1 MKFRRTA
8 GVLVLVLAVPL
19 VVVQSSSASTT
30 QTRVHVH
37 MTRSAKFAPNSSVQ
51 IMAWPNSTVLSQ
63 LKPGDK
69 VPVVTV
75 ASSVTDAR
83 GDSSLVMDT
92 ASLPSTYSDALGQL
106 SLEVRV
112 QDGAYLADYTM
123 PSLRDSTQSLV
134 IDPDRAKVVVT
145 TQKFV
150 HSGMTRAGANSQT
163 AAAPPAKIAILTAP
177 KARSTSR
184 IAPAAGIACS
194 TTYVGTDSTL
204 TKVPEYFTTVWT
216 ANNILATISES
227 VGSTHTIDQ
236 GVSASGA
243 TGTWT
248 VSGTFSI
255 STANAQK
262 ESRQIYQPT
271 HYGNTINMGKYLT
284 QCGPSKTYYLKSIG
298 FAAYINQY
306 YVNTIRG
313 VVVGQRYYSGASG
326 YCLGAQNPGTTSTQ
340 MSTSRTMGAG
350 LSVADLSLN
359 TSTNWTRDVDI
370 TWSPQ
375 VKWDKCYN
383 SIYGASRATDSE
395 VHAA

>member
-8 GVLVLVLAVPL
+8 GVLGLVLAVPL
-19 VVVQSSSASTT
+19 VVVQSSSASTN

-37 MTRSAKFAPNSSVQ
+37 VARSAKFAPNSSVQ
-51 IMAWPNSTVLSQ
+51 IMAWPNSTVLSK

-112 QDGAYLADYTM
+112 QDGANLADYTM
-123 PSLRDSTQSLV
+123 PSLRNSTQSLV

-145 TQKFV
+145 TQRFV
-150 HSGMTRAGANSQT
+150 HSGMTRAGTNSQT
-163 AAAPPAKIAILTAP
+163 VTAPPAKIAILTSP

-184 IAPAAGIACS
+184 IAPAAIIPCS

-227 VGSTHTIDQ
+227 AGSIHTIDQ
-236 GVSASGA
+236 AVSASGA

-248 VSGTFSI
+248 VSGTFNT
-255 STANAQK
+255 STANK
-262 ESRQIYQPT
+262 TTETRQIYQPT
-271 HYGNTINMGKYLT
+271 HYGNTINMGKYMT
-284 QCGPSKTYYLKSIG
+284 QCGPSKSYALKSVG
-298 FAAYINQY
+298 FAGYINQY

-313 VVVGQRYYSGASG
+313 VVVGQRYYSGANG
-326 YCLGAQNPGTTSTQ
+326 YCLGPQNPGTTSTY
-340 MSTSRTMGAG
+340 MSTSHTNGAG
-350 LSVADLSLN
+350 LSVAGLSLN
-359 TSTNWTRDVDI
+359 TSTTWTRDVDV

-383 SIYGASRATDSE
+383 SPNGASRATDSE